1 MCKGE
6 KRGNSSNKEKKTI
19 IRKLFFRE
27 KKNKTKNSKL
37 TVITNVT
44 WQTNK
49 QIFQLHLAEAL
60 FLAGE
65 PHPGIEDV
73 QVKQGTLLRHRVVP
87 VDALG

>member
-1 MCKGE
+1 MWKEE
-6 KRGNSSNKEKKTI
+6 KRELKQQG
-19 IRKLFFRE
+19 
-27 KKNKTKNSKL
+27 KKNNNQKAILSRRKTKNKKSKL